1 MPLLPDPHPSLAE
14 ALASLIAAG
23 AGRALLL
30 GRAGRESITAQKLL
44 TVLIYEVPLIAG
56 CAAIGAL
63 ACGAVGLDGSPA
75 LVVIGVLAN
84 KGPALLD
91 PIVEGLLG
99 AFRRRP

>member
-1 MPLLPDPHPSLAE
+1 MSLLPDPHPSLAE
-14 ALASLIAAG
+14 AAASLVAAA

-30 GRAGRESITAQKLL
+30 GRATRENITLQKLL
-44 TVLIYEVPLIAG
+44 TVLIYEIPLIGG

-91 PIVEGLLG
+91 PIVEAFLG
-99 AFRRRP
+99 ALRRRP